1 MSIALNAAASA
12 LQIAKIKLDVIA
24 NDIANKNTTGYKA
37 CDVRTSDLSYTSI
50 TRPSI
55 AADEDSYTAQVQ
67 VGNGAKVTSTTRMM
81 QQGALKHTNLPLDM
95 MIRGSGYFA
104 VALPNGSRGYTRDG
118 SFRVSNSMLV
128 TQAGEKVLGEGEEI
142 EIKPEYKLDTLEV
155 SPSGAM
161 KIQNSDGEVIEI
173 GRIMVHHFGD
183 EQALEAI
190 GNNTFIATQA
200 SGDPQELVPGEEGAG
215 LIEHK
220 SLESSNVDT
229 VKVVMDLMEA
239 QNVYEIAF
247 KVMEA
252 LNKIE
257 RKANEIITV

>member
-1 MSIALNAAASA
+1 MSIALNSAASA

-37 CDVRTSDLSYTSI
+37 YDVRTSDLSYTSI
-50 TRPSI
+50 VRPSPSTG
-55 AADEDSYTAQVQ
+55 EDSYTSQVQ

-81 QQGALKHTNLPLDM
+81 QQGALKNTDQPLDM

-104 VALPNGSRGYTRDG
+104 IALPNGSKGYTRDG
-118 SFRVSNSMLV
+118 SFRISNSMLV
-128 TQAGEKVLGEGEEI
+128 TKNGEKVLGEGEEI
-142 EIKPEYKLDTLEV
+142 EIKPEFKLDSLEI
-155 SPSGAM
+155 SQSGSM
-161 KIQNSDGEVIEI
+161 KIKNSDGEIVELGKIL
-173 GRIMVHHFGD
+173 VHRFND
-183 EQALEAI
+183 EQAMEAV
-190 GNNTFIATQA
+190 GNNVFRATEA
-200 SGDPQELVPGEEGAG
+200 SGDAEELVPGEQGAG

-229 VKVVMDLMEA
+229 VKIVMDLMDA
-239 QNVYEIAF
+239 QNTYEIAF
-247 KVMEA
+247 KIMEA